1 MYNNNY
7 NARVVPEFMV
17 YGGTPVGIPTGAVPQ
32 NATGGAIPQW
42 ALGQQNQNQDQP
54 QPTTQFAQ
62 NDTQMNDGNSTM
74 TNYRLGTLSGFQES
88 GNGQQLWNN
97 GDLDK
102 TGG

>member
-42 ALGQQNQNQDQP
+42 ALGQQNQDQP
-54 QPTTQFAQ
+54 QPQP
-62 NDTQMNDGNSTM
+62 
-74 TNYRLGTLSGFQES
+74 
-88 GNGQQLWNN
+88 
-97 GDLDK
+97 
-102 TGG
+102 